1 VRERAAVGKGG
12 NLMEAMIWVWLAV
25 VVLAIVCEGMTT
37 ALVSIWFVPGAL
49 IGMIF
54 AALGVEIWIQ
64 VLIFIVLSVSLI
76 VVFQRF
82 FKGVLNAN
90 DKKKATN
97 LDLVIGKTAVVVE
110 KIDNVAGEGCV
121 KIDGKY
127 WSARTDDGVVVEDGE
142 IVEIVA
148 VSGVKLICRKTNI

>member
-1 VRERAAVGKGG
+1 
-12 NLMEAMIWVWLAV
+12 MEAMIWVWLAV

-127 WSARTDDGVVVEDGE
+127 WSARTEDGVVVEDGE
-142 IVEIVA
+142 IVEIIA

>member
-1 VRERAAVGKGG
+1 
-12 NLMEAMIWVWLAV
+12 MEAMIWVWLAV

-127 WSARTDDGVVVEDGE
+127 WSARTEDGVVAEDGE

>member
-1 VRERAAVGKGG
+1 
-12 NLMEAMIWVWLAV
+12 MEAMIWVWLAV

-127 WSARTDDGVVVEDGE
+127 WSARTEDGVVVEDGE

>member
-1 VRERAAVGKGG
+1 
-12 NLMEAMIWVWLAV
+12 MIWIWLAV

-127 WSARTDDGVVVEDGE
+127 WSARTEDGAVAEDGE

>member
-1 VRERAAVGKGG
+1 
-12 NLMEAMIWVWLAV
+12 
-25 VVLAIVCEGMTT
+25 
-37 ALVSIWFVPGAL
+37 VPGAL